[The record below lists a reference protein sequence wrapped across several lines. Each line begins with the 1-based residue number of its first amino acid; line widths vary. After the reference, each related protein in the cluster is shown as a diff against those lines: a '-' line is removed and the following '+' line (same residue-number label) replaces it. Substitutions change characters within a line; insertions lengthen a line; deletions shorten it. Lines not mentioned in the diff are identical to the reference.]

1 MLQVRTRR
9 FRAGVLLKSCTEL
22 GGELPSDP
30 KLFEIQAW
38 HWKVGVILSYL
49 DWGLVQASSALV
61 LPNQA
66 GLVTWGR

>member
-1 MLQVRTRR
+1 MLQVIGR

-22 GGELPSDP
+22 GAELPSDP

-38 HWKVGVILSYL
+38 HWKEVGVILSYL